1 MPTIHYTKKQ
11 FIKEMSNFIQD
22 DEHIIVSTDVEGS
35 VELKKKRG
43 IKQIPFAF
51 AVDAFEKQDSIGD
64 LLISKL
70 FSAVIAPNSVVAEKF
85 KTKK

>member
-11 FIKEMSNFIQD
+11 FIKEMSKLIQD

-35 VELKKKRG
+35 VEVKKKRG
-43 IKQIPFAF
+43 VKQIPFVF

-64 LLISKL
+64 LLKAKL
-70 FSAVIAPNSVVAEKF
+70 FSAIIAPNSIVAEKF

>member
-11 FIKEMSNFIQD
+11 FIKEMSKLIQD

-35 VELKKKRG
+35 VEVKKKRG
-43 IKQIPFAF
+43 VKQIPFVF

-64 LLISKL
+64 LLKSKL
-70 FSAVIAPNSVVAEKF
+70 FSAVICSNSIVAEKF